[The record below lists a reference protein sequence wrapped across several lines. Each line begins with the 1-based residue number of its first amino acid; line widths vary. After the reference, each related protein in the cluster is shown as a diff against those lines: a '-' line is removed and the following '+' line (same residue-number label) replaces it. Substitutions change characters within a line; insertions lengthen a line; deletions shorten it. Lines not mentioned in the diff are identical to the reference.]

1 MSQNTTE
8 VAEIKEAEK
17 TGTVDMSTETTNSGN
32 YSHKFRN
39 PVKIGDKTYTEL
51 VFYFEELTGA
61 DIEAIEEELQDQNRY
76 VLSPEISS
84 AFQTILAA
92 KAAKVSSEVIR
103 NLPVPDYMRI
113 KNKARD
119 FLVSAGY

>member
-1 MSQNTTE
+1 MEPLVKKEETKE
-8 VAEIKEAEK
+8 MEIGVYIHQLSK
-17 TGTVDMSTETTNSGN
+17 
-32 YSHKFRN
+32 
-39 PVKIGDKTYTEL
+39 PVKIG
-51 VFYFEELTGA
+51 EEEFTSLEFRFNQLTGD

-92 KAAKVSSEVIR
+92 KAAGIPSFIIR
-103 NLPVPDYMRI
+103 DLPVIDYMKI

-119 FLVSAGY
+119 FLAGVGY

>member
-1 MSQNTTE
+1 MEPLVEKEETKEKEN
-8 VAEIKEAEK
+8 EIGVYIHQLSK
-17 TGTVDMSTETTNSGN
+17 
-32 YSHKFRN
+32 
-39 PVKIGDKTYTEL
+39 PVKIGK
-51 VFYFEELTGA
+51 EEFTSLEFRFNQLTGA

-92 KAAKVSSEVIR
+92 KAAGIPSFIIR
-103 NLPVPDYMRI
+103 DLPVIDYMKI

-119 FLVSAGY
+119 FLAGVGY

>member
-1 MSQNTTE
+1 MEKSLE
-8 VAEIKEAEK
+8 KKE
-17 TGTVDMSTETTNSGN
+17 ETTMESGI
-32 YSHKFRN
+32 YIHQLSKPIMIADEEFKTLEFRFN
-39 PVKIGDKTYTEL
+39 Q
-51 VFYFEELTGA
+51 LTGA

-92 KAAKVSSEVIR
+92 KAAGIPSFIIR
-103 NLPVPDYMRI
+103 DLPVIDYMKI

-119 FLVSAGY
+119 FLAGVGY

>member
-1 MSQNTTE
+1 MRLEEESME
-8 VAEIKEAEK
+8 KLAEK
-17 TGTVDMSTETTNSGN
+17 KETKEVKSGV
-32 YSHKFRN
+32 YIHQLSKPIKIEKEEFTSLEFRFN
-39 PVKIGDKTYTEL
+39 Q
-51 VFYFEELTGA
+51 LTGA

-92 KAAKVSSEVIR
+92 KAAGIPSFVIR
-103 NLPVPDYMRI
+103 SLPVIDYMKI

-119 FLVSAGY
+119 FLAGVGY